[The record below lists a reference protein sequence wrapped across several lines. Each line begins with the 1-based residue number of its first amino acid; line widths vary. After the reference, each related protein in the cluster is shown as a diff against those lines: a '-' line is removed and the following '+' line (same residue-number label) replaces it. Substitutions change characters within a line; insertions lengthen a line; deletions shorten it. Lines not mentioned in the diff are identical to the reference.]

1 MIFSLAQSAV
11 IIPKMPKI
19 TDMIDF
25 RASHFFGGLLFE
37 KYSFYVRALVH
48 FKDCNEIPTSLKI
61 SNQVF

>member
-1 MIFSLAQSAV
+1 
-11 IIPKMPKI
+11 MPKI

-25 RASHFFGGLLFE
+25 RASHFFGGTVWK